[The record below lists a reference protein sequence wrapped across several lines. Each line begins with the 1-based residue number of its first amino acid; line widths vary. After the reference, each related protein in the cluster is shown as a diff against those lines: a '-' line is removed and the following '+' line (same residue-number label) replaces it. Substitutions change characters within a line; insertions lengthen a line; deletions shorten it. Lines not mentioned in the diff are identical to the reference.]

1 MTTVERYDVIV
12 AGVGGMGS
20 AAVMELAARGAK
32 VLGLE
37 RAGIPN
43 STGSS
48 HGVNRIIR
56 LAYAEDPRYVPLL
69 RRAYERWRELERTA
83 GEQLLYITGGVD
95 AGAPDSETVR
105 GSLESIRQHDLPHEL
120 LSAAEL
126 HRRFPGYRL
135 PEEMQAV
142 YQPDAGFVASERAI
156 VAHVKE
162 ALQFGAEIHGNEPIV
177 KWSADGSGVNV
188 RTPKATY
195 HAKQLVISAGAWV
208 GKFVPQYAPHFVPER
223 QVLMWSQPKVRDLF
237 SLGNFPIFVLEDPEA
252 RFYGFPEFGIPGFKI
267 GRYHHLHESV
277 DPDNFDRE
285 GFAPR
290 DEAALR
296 VGIRRYFPDAD
307 GPTLSLATCMFTNT
321 RDEHF
326 VIDRL
331 PGVQQVLLA
340 SPCSGHGYKFAS
352 VIGEIVA
359 DLVLDG
365 GTRFDL
371 SMFSL
376 ARLTGVP
383 ATA

>member
-1 MTTVERYDVIV
+1 MERYDVIV

-20 AAVMELAARGAK
+20 ATVMELAARGAR

-56 LAYAEDPRYVPLL
+56 LAYAEDPRYVPML
-69 RRAYERWRELERTA
+69 RRAYERWRDLEKAA
-83 GEQLLYITGGVD
+83 GEQLLYVTGGVD
-95 AGAPDSETVR
+95 AGLPDSQTVR
-105 GSLESIRQHDLPHEL
+105 GSLESIRQHDLPHEV

-126 HRRFPGYRL
+126 HQRFPGYRL
-135 PEEMQAV
+135 PDEMQAV

-156 VAHVKE
+156 VAHVRQ
-162 ALQFGAEIHGNEPIV
+162 ALRHGAEIHGEEPVV
-177 KWSADGSGVNV
+177 KWSADGTGVKV
-188 RTPKATY
+188 RTAKATY
-195 HAKQLVISAGAWV
+195 HAKQMVIAAGAWI

-223 QVLMWSQPKVRDLF
+223 QVLMWSQPKRPDAF
-237 SLGNFPIFVLEDPEA
+237 ALGNFPIFVLEGPAA
-252 RFYGFPEFGIPGFKI
+252 RYYGFPEFGIPGFKI
-267 GRYHHLHESV
+267 GRYHHLGETV
-277 DPDNFDRE
+277 DPDEFDRDAF
-285 GFAPR
+285 GAR
-290 DEAALR
+290 DEAVLR
-296 VGIRRYFPDAD
+296 EGIQSYFPDAD
-307 GPTLSLATCMFTNT
+307 GPTLSLASCMFTNT

-331 PGVQQVLLA
+331 SGVPQIILA

-359 DLVLDG
+359 DLALEG
-365 GTRFDL
+365 GSRFDL

-376 ARLTGVP
+376 ARLLEP
-383 ATA
+383 AAASA